1 MVVNLVPITMKQCI
15 AIYAI
20 KKYIMIIEYQLIMDL
35 NVKNVIMDVIDV
47 QFIMKY

>member
-1 MVVNLVPITMKQCI
+1 
-15 AIYAI
+15 
-20 KKYIMIIEYQLIMDL
+20 MIIEYQLIMDL